1 MSSVVKQPF
10 YYLIILLLSFLFSC
24 GSDPMS
30 KALESEKI
38 AIGNV
43 NQVIVLCE
51 KDIWEG
57 PLGDSLRFYYG
68 ASYLILPQP
77 EPIFDL
83 RHYTMMDLNKEP
95 IRKELRTFLVIGDM
109 NDKYS
114 DVSKL
119 IKRDVGS
126 EKLNQA
132 INSDGYG
139 ISVARNK
146 WARGQTLVY
155 IYGENEMKLAENIT
169 KSYPAITK
177 KIHET
182 TKSVIEASAF
192 AGGNNTKLAGEVF
205 AKMKVKMRIPSSFYT
220 AVSDEDIMWLRSETS
235 SSSKNILLTRVPYVD
250 QSQLTREGIKE
261 IRNKLGKE
269 YVSSTIP
276 DSYMRINDVD
286 LPLII
291 NTIKFN
297 GDYAIEARG
306 IWDIVN
312 DFMGGAFVSYLIYNP
327 EKKDLLFMDCFI
339 HAPQKDKRD
348 MMQELE
354 FILHTATY

>member
-1 MSSVVKQPF
+1 MSSLLKQPF
-10 YYLIILLLSFLFSC
+10 YYLVILLLSFLFSC
-24 GSDPMS
+24 SSDHIG

-38 AIGNV
+38 AFGNI

-51 KDIWEG
+51 KDIWDG

-83 RHYTMMDLNKEP
+83 RHYTMKDLNKEP
-95 IRKELRTFLVIGDM
+95 VRKELRTFLILGDI
-109 NDKYS
+109 NDK
-114 DVSKL
+114 DAQVSSL
-119 IKRDVGS
+119 IRADVGS
-126 EKLNQA
+126 EKLQQA
-132 INSDGYG
+132 SNENGYG

-146 WARGQTLVY
+146 WARGQTLIY
-155 IYGENEMKLAENIT
+155 IYGDTEAKLAENIT

-177 KIHET
+177 KINDANKT
-182 TKSVIEASAF
+182 IINASAF
-192 AGGNNTKLAGEVF
+192 VSGNNNKLAEEVY
-205 AKMKVKMRIPSSFYT
+205 AKMKVKMRIPTAFYT
-220 AVSDEDIMWLRSETS
+220 AMSDDKMMWLRSETS

-269 YVSSTIP
+269 YVSSTIEG
-276 DSYMRINDVD
+276 SYMRINDVD

-312 DFMGGAFVSYLIYNP
+312 DFMGGAFVSYLVYDP

-354 FILHTATY
+354 YILHTAAY